1 MGRDKE
7 MPMAIAE
14 VTAALADVFS
24 CVACRAA
31 RQSGFVQRQ
40 SKLTGE
46 AFVQT
51 LTFGWLQ
58 NPNATLEELTQAAA
72 CVGVRIT
79 PQGLEQR
86 FGPRAADCMQ
96 RVLQEAVSRVIAA
109 DPVATRVLQR
119 FPGGVCLLDS
129 TTITLPDAVATHWPG
144 CGGTNPTDGQAA
156 LKLFAR
162 WNLLNGQLQGPFLH
176 ASRVAD
182 KACEQSLGALPAG
195 TLRLADLGFFSLD
208 RFQELSAQGV
218 YWLTRV
224 QPGTLLYEATGSA
237 CSLADL
243 LSRQG
248 ESVLDVTVALGVDH
262 RLPCRLIAV
271 RVPDHVA
278 EKRRVRLRRRQ
289 KHKGLR
295 YRDPDPWALAEW
307 TLFATNVPAELL
319 SVEEALILGRCR
331 WQIELLWK
339 LWKSEGVVDESRS
352 SKPWRILTEVYA
364 KLLGMV
370 VQHWILLTSCW
381 SFADRSL
388 VKASRLV
395 RVHALNLA
403 IVLPHRHLVRQTL
416 QTLQRLLQRGS
427 RIGKRRPR
435 PPNHE
440 LLRTFN
446 EAA

>member
-1 MGRDKE
+1 
-7 MPMAIAE
+7 MAIPE
-14 VTAALADVFS
+14 VAAALADVFS
-24 CVACRAA
+24 SVAYRAA

-40 SKLTGE
+40 SKLTAE
-46 AFVQT
+46 VFVQA

-72 CVGVRIT
+72 SVGVRIT

-86 FGPRAADCMQ
+86 FGPRAADCLQ

-109 DPVATRVLQR
+109 DPVATRVLRR

-129 TTITLPDAVATHWPG
+129 TTIMLPAALAAHWPG
-144 CGGTNPTDGQAA
+144 CGGTSPTDGQAA

-162 WNLLNGQLQGPFLH
+162 WNLLNGELQGPFLY
-176 ASRVAD
+176 AGRVAD
-182 KACEQSLGALPAG
+182 KVCERKLEPLPPG

-208 RFQELSAQGV
+208 RFQELSTQGV
-218 YWLTRV
+218 YWLTRM
-224 QPGTLLYEATGSA
+224 QPGTVIYESTGTAS
-237 CSLADL
+237 SLADM
-243 LSRQG
+243 LSRQT
-248 ESVLDVTVALGVDH
+248 ESVVDLTVALGVDH
-262 RLPCRLIAV
+262 HLPCRLIAV

-278 EKRRVRLRRRQ
+278 EKRRERLRQLQKRKGRRYQ
-289 KHKGLR
+289 HR
-295 YRDPDPWALAEW
+295 DPWALAEW
-307 TLFATNVPAELL
+307 TVFATNVPANLL
-319 SVEEALILGRCR
+319 SVKEVLVLGRCR

-339 LWKSEGVVDESRS
+339 LWKSEGVIDESRS
-352 SKPWRILTEVYA
+352 TKPWRILTEVYA

-403 IVLPHRHLVRQTL
+403 IVLPHRHLVHQTL

-427 RIGKRRPR
+427 RVGKRKPR

>member
-1 MGRDKE
+1 MK
-7 MPMAIAE
+7 IHE
-14 VTAALADVFS
+14 VTGALVDVFTS
-24 CVACRAA
+24 VADRAA
-31 RQSGFVQRQ
+31 RQSRFVQRE

-51 LTFGWLQ
+51 LTFGWLR
-58 NPNATLEELTQAAA
+58 NPNATLEELAQAAA
-72 CVGVRIT
+72 SIGVTIT
-79 PQGLEQR
+79 PQGLDQR
-86 FGPRAADCMQ
+86 FGPQSADCLQ

-109 DPVATRVLQR
+109 NPVATQVLQR

-129 TTITLPDAVATHWPG
+129 TTITLPDALATLWPG

-156 LKLFAR
+156 LKVFAR
-162 WNLLNGQLQGPFLH
+162 WNLLNGELEGPFLY
-176 ASRVAD
+176 AGRDSD
-182 KACEQSLGALPAG
+182 KACEQALEPLAPG

-208 RFQELSAQGV
+208 RFQEFSSQGV

-224 QPGTLLYEATGSA
+224 QPGTTVYEATGTA
-237 CSLADL
+237 CGLADL
-243 LSRQG
+243 LSRQTDPVVDL
-248 ESVLDVTVALGVDH
+248 SVALGVHH

-271 RVPDHVA
+271 RVPTQVA
-278 EKRRVRLRRRQ
+278 EKRRERLRQ
-289 KHKGLR
+289 KQKRKGRR
-295 YRDPDPWALAEW
+295 YRNTEPWILADW
-307 TLFATNVPAELL
+307 TIYATNVPTELL
-319 SVEEALILGRCR
+319 SVEEALLLGRCR

-339 LWKSEGVVDESRS
+339 LWKSEGVIDESRS
-352 SKPWRILTEVYA
+352 AKPWRILTEVYA

-395 RVHALNLA
+395 RAHALNLA

-427 RIGKRRPR
+427 RVGKRKHR

-440 LLRTFN
+440 LLRSFD

>member
-7 MPMAIAE
+7 KPMAIPE
-14 VTAALADVFS
+14 VTAALVDIFS
-24 CVACRAA
+24 LVAYRAA
-31 RQSGFVQRQ
+31 RDSGFVQRQ
-40 SKLTGE
+40 SKLGGE
-46 AFVQT
+46 AFVQA

-58 NPNATLEELTQAAA
+58 NPRATLEELTQAAA
-72 CVGVRIT
+72 SVGVRIT

-86 FGPRAADCMQ
+86 FGPRAADCLQ
-96 RVLQEAVSRVIAA
+96 RVLQEAVARVFAA

-129 TTITLPDAVATHWPG
+129 TTITLPDALSAHWPG
-144 CGGTNPTDGQAA
+144 CGGTSPGDGQAA

-162 WNLLNGQLQGPFLH
+162 WNLLNGELQGPFLY
-176 ASRVAD
+176 AGRVAD
-182 KACEQSLGALPAG
+182 QTCEQGLEPLPPG

-208 RFQELSAQGV
+208 RFQEFSAQGV

-224 QPGTLLYEATGSA
+224 QPGTVIYDATQTA
-237 CSLADL
+237 CRLADV

-248 ESVLDVTVALGVDH
+248 ESVVDLSVALGVAH

-278 EKRRVRLRRRQ
+278 EKRRERLRERQ
-289 KHKGLR
+289 KRKGRR
-295 YRDPDPWALAEW
+295 YRNRAPWVLAEW
-307 TLFATNVPAELL
+307 TVFATNVPADLL
-319 SVEEALILGRCR
+319 SVDEVLVLGRCR

-339 LWKSEGVVDESRS
+339 LWKSEGVIDESRS
-352 SKPWRILTEVYA
+352 TKPWRVLTEVYA

-403 IVLPHRHLVRQTL
+403 MVLPHRQLVRQAL
-416 QTLQRLLQRGS
+416 QTLQRLLQHGS
-427 RIGKRRPR
+427 RVGKRKPR

-440 LLRTFN
+440 LLRTLN

>member
-1 MGRDKE
+1 
-7 MPMAIAE
+7 
-14 VTAALADVFS
+14 LADVFS
-24 CVACRAA
+24 SVAYQAA
-31 RQSGFVQRQ
+31 RQSGFVQRE

-46 AFVQT
+46 AFVQA

-58 NPNATLEELTQAAA
+58 NPKATLEELAQAAA
-72 CVGVRIT
+72 SVGVRIT

-86 FGPRAADCMQ
+86 FGPRAADCLQ

-109 DPVATRVLQR
+109 DPVATRILQR

-129 TTITLPDAVATHWPG
+129 TTVTLPDALAAYWPG
-144 CGGTNPTDGQAA
+144 CGGTSPTDGQAA

-162 WNLLNGQLQGPFLH
+162 WNLLNGQLQGPFLY
-176 ASRVAD
+176 AGRVAD
-182 KACEQSLGALPAG
+182 QACEQSLEPLPSG

-208 RFQELSAQGV
+208 RFQEFSARGV
-218 YWLTRV
+218 YWLTRM
-224 QPGTLLYEATGSA
+224 QPGTVIYEASGIA

-243 LSRQG
+243 LSRQA
-248 ESVLDVTVALGVDH
+248 ESVVDLSVALGAEH
-262 RLPCRLIAV
+262 HLPCRLIAV

-278 EKRRVRLRRRQ
+278 EKRRERLRQRQ
-289 KHKGLR
+289 KRKGRR
-295 YRDPDPWALAEW
+295 YRNRDPWFLAEW
-307 TLFATNVPAELL
+307 NVFATNVPPELL
-319 SVEEALILGRCR
+319 SIEEALVLGRCR

-339 LWKSEGVVDESRS
+339 LWKSEGVIDESRS
-352 SKPWRILTEVYA
+352 TKPWRILTEVYA

-403 IVLPHRHLVRQTL
+403 IVLPHGHLVCQTL
-416 QTLQRLLQRGS
+416 QTMQRLLHQGS
-427 RIGKRRPR
+427 RIGKRKPR
-435 PPNHE
+435 PPNYE
-440 LLRTFN
+440 LLRSFN
-446 EAA
+446 QAA